1 MAEPSSGPYIVADQ
15 KTLSSV
21 VLMDPKTQELVD
33 QGADIPLDQILAGP
47 YRSTLKFEDHPDGD
61 VRGIGDMLR
70 REGAPPEGPVTPH
83 RGAATGRRKGW
94 TGLSQGGTFCAPS
107 VPVGRACLC

>member
-1 MAEPSSGPYIVADQ
+1 MTGHEALKKQEEVNRKRVFRTFDKGETVFRRMPTFARPGKHLMAEPSSGPYIVVDQ

-47 YRSTLKFEDHPDGD
+47 
-61 VRGIGDMLR
+61 
-70 REGAPPEGPVTPH
+70 
-83 RGAATGRRKGW
+83 
-94 TGLSQGGTFCAPS
+94 
-107 VPVGRACLC
+107 